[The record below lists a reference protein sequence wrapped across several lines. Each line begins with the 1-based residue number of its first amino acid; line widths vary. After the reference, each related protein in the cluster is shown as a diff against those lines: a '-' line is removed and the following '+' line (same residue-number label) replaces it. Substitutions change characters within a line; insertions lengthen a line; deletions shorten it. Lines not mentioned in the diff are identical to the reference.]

1 MQILFIVEV
10 GGYPLF
16 TSELEGEDHQVTII
30 RSMRKALSWLK
41 KHSPEL
47 VFAEFNF
54 EPTFRDRVSS
64 LESLLATLQS
74 KEAIPRVVVITEEQD
89 QPHLDKLH
97 QRFPLFNTL
106 YFPLMNNPFLAYT
119 GL

>member
-1 MQILFIVEV
+1 MENNN
-10 GGYPLF
+10 
-16 TSELEGEDHQVTII
+16 HQVTVI

-41 KHSPEL
+41 KQSPDL

-74 KEAIPRVVVITEEQD
+74 KNSIPRVVVITEEQD
-89 QPHLDKLH
+89 QTHLDKLH
-97 QRFPLFNTL
+97 QRFPLFSTL
-106 YFPLMNNPFLAYT
+106 YFPLAHNPFLDYT
-119 GL
+119 GH